1 MRLAKTSKLT
11 IVVGKMS
18 KHIFY
23 KLTVLRELKII
34 NMVIKFHGVPII
46 PTHSFLLFRKIIISC
61 QNNNFTYLRA
71 TITSKYYYMN
81 KYNFYEVDK
90 LSQFIIFA
98 LLHLASNKINKFRFK
113 ITLFFFLIYR
123 GHVSNTIIGTYLM
136 MKTF

>member
-61 QNNNFTYLRA
+61 
-71 TITSKYYYMN
+71 
-81 KYNFYEVDK
+81 
-90 LSQFIIFA
+90 
-98 LLHLASNKINKFRFK
+98 
-113 ITLFFFLIYR
+113 
-123 GHVSNTIIGTYLM
+123 
-136 MKTF
+136 